1 MPFCQWPREQKEMT
15 PLVPLSVSSERTMQE
30 ALGKEERPTYPCLIN
45 GVVKFGFHGDL
56 AVGVGVHQGQAEVG
70 VIATS
75 GEEKRKERSYFCQT
89 TRRLAIPKGNGRR
102 HSLSTAP
109 PQTTRRMWGKS
120 LLKVRLWAGESC
132 NQAEIIIAPN
142 F

>member
-1 MPFCQWPREQKEMT
+1 
-15 PLVPLSVSSERTMQE
+15 MQE

-102 HSLSTAP
+102 HSLSTG
-109 PQTTRRMWGKS
+109 TSTNDKEDVGKEP
-120 LLKVRLWAGESC
+120 LEGET
-132 NQAEIIIAPN
+132 PGG
-142 F
+142 